1 MSIRDEYMTNTT
13 IKPPPE
19 QEDQAEVNFT
29 PRASTTQRSST
40 ELANGYA
47 RPDGYVPHRE
57 GYQGTYVQPGNNI
70 RAAVFGGLA
79 GGIFFF
85 GLAAAILSG
94 HFWPVFLV
102 SLAIC
107 SLVGSL
113 SSSNAQAI
121 YAGFQGFV
129 FFLGLAVCSI
139 IGFWP
144 WILVVLGIAAILGS
158 LNGVWAIWPVAR
170 PGKIAD
176 QYYSAIRNHDYA
188 QAYRFLDASLT
199 STITQEHFTQMAQEQ
214 DATYGPV
221 SSYVIAPDFTT
232 TTTPLPEEPLP
243 LVTLTRN
250 PAENVTMT
258 VTRAHGPSYT
268 VHLQGRQVG
277 KAWKIIAFYRI

>member
-1 MSIRDEYMTNTT
+1 MNIRDEQATNTT
-13 IKPPPE
+13 ITSPPDYE
-19 QEDQAEVNFT
+19 ES
-29 PRASTTQRSST
+29 R
-40 ELANGYA
+40 
-47 RPDGYVPHRE
+47 GYVPHWE
-57 GYQGTYVQPGNNI
+57 GYQGTYTQPGNTV

-102 SLAIC
+102 ALAIC

-121 YAGFQGFV
+121 YGGFQGFV
-129 FFLGLAVCSI
+129 FFLGLAVCSV

-158 LNGVWAIWPVAR
+158 LNGLWALWPVAR
-170 PGKIAD
+170 PSLIVD
-176 QYYSAIRNHDYA
+176 QYYSAIRNHNFA

-199 STITQEHFTQMAQEQ
+199 STITQEQFTQIAQEQ
-214 DATYGPV
+214 DAAYGGV
-221 SSYVIAPDFTT
+221 SSYVIAPNFA
-232 TTTPLPEEPLP
+232 TTPLPGEPLP
-243 LVTLTRN
+243 LVTFASN
-250 PAENVTMT
+250 PAENVTVT

-277 KAWKIIAFYRI
+277 KAWKITAFYRI